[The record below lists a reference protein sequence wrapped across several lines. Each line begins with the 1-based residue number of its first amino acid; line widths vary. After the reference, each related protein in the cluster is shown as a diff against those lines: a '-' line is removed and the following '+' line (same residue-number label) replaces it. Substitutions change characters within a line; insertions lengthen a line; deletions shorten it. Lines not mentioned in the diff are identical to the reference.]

1 MAKNKE
7 KPALEAISSD
17 EDSDSEMANIA
28 QQFAPPPPPIGIPRE
43 DISDS
48 SDDEFGGQKI
58 PTIVKG
64 SHVPF

>member
-1 MAKNKE
+1 
-7 KPALEAISSD
+7 
-17 EDSDSEMANIA
+17 MANIA